1 MPRLPH
7 VKHRNQNPRRDHQRG
22 AEEGEGADGF
32 AEYEDAHEYPGD
44 GLEGAEDGGSAPA
57 DEEGAPLEQGDSPR
71 IYDPG
76 KANGEKPPHWGLGKG
91 KLLCEEADEKQEDGC
106 DR

>member
-7 VKHRNQNPRRDHQRG
+7 VKHRNQDPRRDHQRG

-57 DEEGAPLEQGDSPR
+57 DEEGAPLEEGYGSCVD
-71 IYDPG
+71 DAG
-76 KANGEKPPHWGLGKG
+76 KARGQEPSEEGLGKCQ
-91 KLLCEEADEKQEDGC
+91 LPREQADQEQEHRGNA
-106 DR
+106 